1 VVSSHAEKGIKENFM
16 LDFMRKNAG
25 SWMIKA
31 LLAIIVIVF
40 VFWGV
45 GSFRSR
51 QANRVALINGE
62 VITAREYQESYNS
75 LVEQLRSRL
84 GNNLDEETL
93 KTLNLKK
100 KALDRLIDRKLLVGE
115 ANKMKFRVTD
125 EELTRTIG
133 NIKAFQADGIFS
145 KETYERALS
154 RNHMTPEEFE
164 SSVRESLMIE
174 RVGSFVTSNV
184 KVSENEALEW
194 FKWKNGSVNVDFVCF
209 DPEKYNN
216 IDPSQEDIKA
226 FFDKKKENYK
236 TEEKVKV
243 NYLMFDYN
251 AYASKVK
258 VEDKDVQEFYENNMD
273 KFRRPKTV
281 EASHIL
287 FKIDEGASP
296 SVIEDKRKKADDILK
311 MIKMGQPFGELAKKY
326 SDCPS
331 KSAGG
336 YLGAFERKDMVEPF
350 AGKSFSMKA
359 GEISEPVLTKFG
371 WHIIRVEKINEEKVF
386 SLNETGNA
394 IRKKLVDDKA
404 KKLAYGEAEEVYD
417 TAVKINDLLKA
428 AEKHGLKIKTTD
440 LFSRKDALGAT
451 GTDIPALMTSGAFDL
466 SEKEI
471 SEVKDIGSGSC
482 ILEVMEK
489 SMPKT
494 PDLKDVKEMVRA
506 DLVREKQ
513 DEKAGKDAEA
523 LLAVLKNGGDMRKES
538 VRYGFSP
545 DETGFFMRNGNMGII
560 GFEMELANAA
570 FKLSKNKP
578 FPEKPIRGKKGY
590 YLIKLKERKDPDIE
604 SFEKEKE
611 SMIKTL
617 LEEKKL
623 KTFEAWLAEVKH
635 SSKIMIEKEFQE

>member
-1 VVSSHAEKGIKENFM
+1 MVNFHGEKGIGENNM
-16 LDFMRKNAG
+16 LDFMRKHAG
-25 SWMIKA
+25 SWMIKG

-62 VITAREYQESYNS
+62 VITVREYQEAYNS

-84 GNNLDEETL
+84 GNNLNEETL

-100 KALDRLIDRKLLVGE
+100 RALDRLIDRRLLVGE
-115 ANKMKFRVTD
+115 AEKLKFRVTD

-133 NIKAFQADGIFS
+133 NIKAFQTDGVFR

-174 RVGSFVTSNV
+174 RVGSFVTGNV

-194 FKWKNGSVNVDFVCF
+194 FKWKNGSVNVDFVHF
-209 DPEKYNN
+209 DPEKYIN
-216 IDPSQEDIKA
+216 INPSQEEIKA
-226 FFDKKKENYK
+226 FFDKKRENYK

-243 NYLMFDYN
+243 NYLLFDYN
-251 AYASKVK
+251 AYAAKVK
-258 VEDKDVQEFYENNMD
+258 VEDKDVEEFYENNMD

-287 FKIDEGASP
+287 FKVNEGADAA
-296 SVIEDKRKKADDILK
+296 VIEDTRKKADNVLK
-311 MIKMGQPFGELAKKY
+311 MIKEGQPFGELAKKY

-336 YLGAFERKDMVEPF
+336 YLGAFEKKDMVEPF

-371 WHIIRVEKINEEKVF
+371 WHIIKVEKINEEKIF
-386 SLNETGNA
+386 SLKDTGSA
-394 IRKKLVDDKA
+394 IRKKLADDKA
-404 KKLAYGEAEEVYD
+404 KKLAYGEAEAVYD
-417 TAVKINDLLKA
+417 TAVKMNDLAKA
-428 AEKHGLKIKTTD
+428 SEKHGLQIKTTD
-440 LFSRKDALGAT
+440 LFSRRDALAT
-451 GTDIPALMTSGAFDL
+451 GTDIPSLITSGAFDL

-471 SEVKDIGSGSC
+471 SEVKDVGSGCC
-482 ILEVMEK
+482 IIEVMEK
-489 SMPKT
+489 IIPKT
-494 PDLKDVKEMVRA
+494 PDLKDVNEAVRA
-506 DLVREKQ
+506 DLVKEQQ
-513 DEKAGKDAEA
+513 DEKAGKDAET
-523 LLAVLKNGGDMRKES
+523 LLAVLKKGGDMRKES
-538 VRYGFSP
+538 VLYGFSP
-545 DETGFFMRNGNMGII
+545 DETGFFKRNENMGKI
-560 GFEMELANAA
+560 GYEPELADAA
-570 FKLSKNKP
+570 FKLSKDKP
-578 FPEKPIRGKKGY
+578 FSQKPVKGKKGY
-590 YLIKLKERKDPDIE
+590 YLLTFKDRKDPDPE
-604 SFEKEKE
+604 DFRKEKE

-623 KTFEAWLAEVKH
+623 KTFEAWLAGVKS